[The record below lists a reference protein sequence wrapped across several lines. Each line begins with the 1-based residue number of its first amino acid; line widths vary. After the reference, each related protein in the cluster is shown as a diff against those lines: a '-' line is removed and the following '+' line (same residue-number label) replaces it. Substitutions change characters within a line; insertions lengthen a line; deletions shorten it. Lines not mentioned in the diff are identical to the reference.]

1 MDEILPKC
9 YVFGMDSVGKTEIIN
24 KFKENIEVRE
34 KESSFVPITRSN
46 GALLDVEIIE
56 IPIGE
61 ENKMLLSRFNAFIA
75 VYDVTNKSSF
85 DSISEIINK
94 SQPKQKIKI
103 FSNLIIVGNKIDL
116 IEQRRISS
124 DNAKKFAESVNA
136 TFLECSAKLK
146 EGIEEIF
153 TTAGTLASKIGP
165 KSDTETSKL
174 AKEIIDGDNEQENK
188 QKKCC

>member
-103 FSNLIIVGNKIDL
+103 FSNLIIVGNKCDL
-116 IEQRRISS
+116 KDSREVS
-124 DNAKKFAESVNA
+124 E
-136 TFLECSAKLK
+136 E
-146 EGIEEIF
+146 EG
-153 TTAGTLASKIGP
+153 K
-165 KSDTETSKL
+165 KL
-174 AKEIIDGDNEQENK
+174 AKQYKDSKFIESSTIDNININEIFIKSADSIAQFSEKNIDTS
-188 QKKCC
+188 CCLLI